1 MGALQLEADSSSPP
15 HTIFVPLS
23 QIDGRG
29 AT

>member
-1 MGALQLEADSSSPP
+1 
-15 HTIFVPLS
+15 VPLS